1 MALQMV
7 RPTKHPKTGVYRIR
21 MGVPEALRPAAKEL
35 FGSGRELIEN
45 LRTKDP
51 REARAA
57 AGSAVAKLEQKLAA
71 IRAACE
77 GRPPEL
83 PEQAVQAL
91 AGRYYQGQ
99 MERWGA
105 DPGPVGRWEGEQ
117 FGILD
122 GADQGPIDDRLPM
135 DEDNREL
142 KPVAGE
148 DDLQTAKGL
157 LKDAGY
163 VPTASAIERVA
174 LAVVLARFQFARA
187 MERRALGDWREDK
200 TALEFPPLPARV
212 GRQIEPPRQVTGP
225 TVDDLVESWA
235 RDQGWVVDA
244 KPVPRPLYDRQRT
257 MARLVA
263 FVGHRDAARITKA
276 DAVRWKEAMQG
287 RKLSVLS
294 VRNDL
299 SEMSAVWKQ
308 AIRNGKLPEG
318 SNPFDGISPPKP
330 KSRKPERRSFT
341 NEEAAAIL
349 TAARSNNGYM
359 RWVPWVC
366 ALTGARISEVCQA
379 SRQDITEVD
388 GVMVLRVHDEGG
400 DDDEVHSIKNEDS
413 RRNIPIHPAL
423 VAEGFLDY
431 VARLPQG
438 GPLFPDAKPD
448 ALFGRRGTNASKNLS
463 RWLKAELQITD
474 PKISPSHSWRHWFT
488 EACRRTRMHPEV
500 RSALTGHSARLD
512 ESAGYGAGAGSFVG
526 LLAEAIAKIEPPIP
540 PLARP

>member
-1 MALQMV
+1 MA
-7 RPTKHPKTGVYRIR
+7 
-21 MGVPEALRPAAKEL
+21 VPDALRPTAKEL
-35 FGSGRELIEN
+35 FGSARELIEN
-45 LRTKDP
+45 LKTKDA
-51 REARAA
+51 REAKAA
-57 AGSAVAKLEQKLAA
+57 APSAVAKLELKLSA
-71 IRAACE
+71 IRAAHE
-77 GRPPEL
+77 GRPTEL

-91 AGRYYQGQ
+91 AGLYYRAQ
-99 MERWGA
+99 MDRFGP
-105 DPGPVGRWEGEQ
+105 DPGPVARWEGEQ

-122 GADQGPIDDRLPM
+122 GADEGPIDDRLPM
-135 DEDNREL
+135 DEENREL

-148 DDLQTAKGL
+148 QDLQTASEL
-157 LKDAGY
+157 LKGAGY
-163 VPTASAIERVA
+163 VPTTRAIERVA
-174 LAVVLARFQFARA
+174 VAVVLARFQFART
-187 MERRALGDWREDK
+187 MERRALGDWRADR
-200 TALEFPPLPARV
+200 TPLEFPPLPP
-212 GRQIEPPRQVTGP
+212 QSEPHAAPPKTPAGP

-244 KPVPRPLYDRQRT
+244 KPVPRPLYDRLRT
-257 MARLVA
+257 MTRLVA

-276 DAVRWKEAMQG
+276 DAVRWKESMQA
-287 RKLSVLS
+287 RNLSVLS

-308 AIRNGKLPEG
+308 AIRNGKLPES

-349 TAARSNNGYM
+349 TAARGNKGYM

-379 SRQDITEVD
+379 SRLDVTEVD

-400 DDDEVHSIKNEDS
+400 DDEEVHSIKNEDS

-431 VARLPQG
+431 VARLPQA

-463 RWLKAELQITD
+463 RWLKAELKITD
-474 PKISPSHSWRHWFT
+474 PRISPSHSWRHWFT
-488 EACRRTRMHPEV
+488 EACRRTRMHPEI

-512 ESAGYGAGAGSFVG
+512 ESAGYGAGAGSFIG
-526 LLAEAIAKIEPPIP
+526 LLAEAIAKIEPPVP
-540 PLARP
+540 SPARL